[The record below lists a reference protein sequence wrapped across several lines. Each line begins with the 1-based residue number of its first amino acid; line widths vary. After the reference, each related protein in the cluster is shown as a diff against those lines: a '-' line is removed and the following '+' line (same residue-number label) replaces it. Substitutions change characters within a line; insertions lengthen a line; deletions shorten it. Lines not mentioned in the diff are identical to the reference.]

1 MRVGQRVVVMQKW
14 SMFDGKTGT
23 VRATGVGLDHKPF
36 ALVDM
41 DEGGEGLRFGFGEL
55 EELGPRPA

>member
-1 MRVGQRVVVMQKW
+1 MTIGTRVRVTASW
-14 SMFDGKTGT
+14 SMFQKKLG
-23 VRATGVGLDHKPF
+23 VVVGLGVSPEGTY

-55 EELGPRPA
+55 EELGPRAA